1 MEEKQKPYIVRNSN
15 GEEFLLPC
23 YAEPFRVLMDDKETI
38 RDVLNSLLQLDH
50 DHEITDLEYQFEKPL
65 DIFMPDNDPARLD
78 AWVSTRDRRFINI
91 EMQNRGHAF
100 LFDRMQLY
108 NAYLTL
114 RGKHDFN
121 KSEYFMRLSEKEQ
134 KYRFYE
140 LPETVS
146 IWLCNFSVLSSKDIF
161 KDTWA
166 VYSENDVQKGGALPL
181 LTKNRYIVVDLPN
194 FMRIRNGVNSRED
207 FWLQLI
213 SRGPLQ
219 VPATEDPLFAKA
231 LDRLRVSHVK
241 PELLKS
247 MEVNMFDHHEY
258 DAIMAEAWLKG
269 EAQGMEK
276 GMEKG
281 MAQGMAQGM
290 EKGMAQGMAQG
301 VIKGKTEGLTEGHSE
316 AIDVLKDMN
325 FPAEQI
331 AEVQARLAA
340 MAAK

>member
-1 MEEKQKPYIVRNSN
+1 M
-15 GEEFLLPC
+15 
-23 YAEPFRVLMDDKETI
+23 
-38 RDVLNSLLQLDH
+38 
-50 DHEITDLEYQFEKPL
+50 
-65 DIFMPDNDPARLD
+65 
-78 AWVSTRDRRFINI
+78 
-91 EMQNRGHAF
+91 
-100 LFDRMQLY
+100 
-108 NAYLTL
+108 
-114 RGKHDFN
+114 
-121 KSEYFMRLSEKEQ
+121 
-134 KYRFYE
+134 
-140 LPETVS
+140 
-146 IWLCNFSVLSSKDIF
+146 
-161 KDTWA
+161 
-166 VYSENDVQKGGALPL
+166 
-181 LTKNRYIVVDLPN
+181 VDLPN

-276 GMEKG
+276 GM
-281 MAQGMAQGM
+281 AQGMAQGM

-301 VIKGKTEGLTEGHSE
+301 VIKGKTEGLTEGHSK